1 MNELLHPAPPALRTT
16 GTVRVVGSG
25 LLGASIGLGLASR
38 GIDVVLDDASPASL
52 SLAIDYGAGRAA
64 SADDRPSLVVVCVP
78 PDVTASVVE
87 RELAAYPEAVVTD
100 VASVKTQPLRELRS
114 RGVDLARYIGS
125 HPMAGRERGGP
136 VAARGDLFVGRP
148 WVICRDGETTSEVL
162 ARVEGLALDLGGTIV
177 EMDPQEH
184 DLSVGLVSHAPQVIS
199 SLLGQRLLDAPNAAL
214 RLAGQGVRDVSR
226 LAASAPELWMQIL
239 AANREHVVAVL
250 DAFRDDVAAVAD
262 ALRDLDAPGSRR
274 VLAEHLA
281 AGNAGVARLPG
292 KHGQDQ
298 RFSTLIVLIDDSPG
312 TLARLLVEIGEA
324 GVNLEDVRLEH
335 AQGRRVGLAE
345 ISVVPEAVAPLTEE
359 LTIRGWRIAG

>member
-1 MNELLHPAPPALRTT
+1 MNELLHPAPPAMRTT

-38 GIDVVLDDASPASL
+38 GVDVVLDDASPASL

-64 SADDRPSLVVVCVP
+64 SAGDRPVLIVVCVP
-78 PDVTASVVE
+78 PDVVAGVVE
-87 RELAAYPEAVVTD
+87 RELAAFPEAVVTD
-100 VASVKTQPLRELRS
+100 VASVKMQPLRELRA
-114 RGVDLARYIGS
+114 RGLDLSRYIGS

-148 WVICRDGETTSEVL
+148 WVICRDGETPADAL
-162 ARVEGLALDLGGTIV
+162 ARVEALALDLGGSII
-177 EMDPQEH
+177 EMGPEEH
-184 DLSVGLVSHAPQVIS
+184 DRSVGLVSHAPQVIS
-199 SLLGQRLLDAPNAAL
+199 SLLGQRLVDAPNDAL

-226 LAASAPELWMQIL
+226 LAASAPELWVQIL
-239 AANREHVVAVL
+239 GANREHVVAVL

-262 ALRDLDAPGSRR
+262 ALRDLDAPGARR
-274 VLAEHLA
+274 LLAEHLA

-298 RFSTLIVLIDDSPG
+298 RFSTLIVLVDDTPG
-312 TLARLLVEIGEA
+312 TLARLFVEIGEA

-335 AQGRRVGLAE
+335 AEGRRVGLAE
-345 ISVVPEAVAPLTEE
+345 ISVVPEAVGPLTEE
-359 LTIRGWRIAG
+359 LTARGWRIAG

>member
-1 MNELLHPAPPALRTT
+1 MRTT

-38 GIDVVLDDASPASL
+38 GVDVVLDDASPASL

-64 SADDRPSLVVVCVP
+64 SAADRPVLIVVCVP
-78 PDVTASVVE
+78 PDVVAGVVE
-87 RELAAYPEAVVTD
+87 RELAAFPEAVVTD
-100 VASVKTQPLRELRS
+100 VASVKMQPLRELRA
-114 RGVDLARYIGS
+114 RGLDLSRYIGS

-148 WVICRDGETTSEVL
+148 WVICRDGETPPDAL
-162 ARVEGLALDLGGTIV
+162 ARVEALALDLGGSII
-177 EMDPQEH
+177 EMGPEEH
-184 DLSVGLVSHAPQVIS
+184 DRSVGLVSHAPQVIS
-199 SLLGQRLLDAPNAAL
+199 SLLGQRLVDAPNDAL

-226 LAASAPELWMQIL
+226 LAASAPELWVQIL
-239 AANREHVVAVL
+239 GANREHVVAVL

-262 ALRDLDAPGSRR
+262 ALRDLDAPGARR
-274 VLAEHLA
+274 LLAEHLA

-298 RFSTLIVLIDDSPG
+298 RFSTLIVLVDDIPG
-312 TLARLLVEIGEA
+312 TLARLFVEIGEA

-335 AQGRRVGLAE
+335 AEGRRVGLAE
-345 ISVVPEAVAPLTEE
+345 ISVVPEAVGPLTEE
-359 LTIRGWRIAG
+359 LTARGWRIAG

>member
-1 MNELLHPAPPALRTT
+1 MRTT

-38 GIDVVLDDASPASL
+38 GVDVVLDDASPASL

-64 SADDRPSLVVVCVP
+64 SADDRPVLIVVCVP
-78 PDVTASVVE
+78 PDVVAGVVE
-87 RELAAYPEAVVTD
+87 RELAAFPEAVVTD
-100 VASVKTQPLRELRS
+100 VASVKMQPLRELRA
-114 RGVDLARYIGS
+114 RGLDLSRYIGS

-148 WVICRDGETTSEVL
+148 WVICRDGETPPEAL
-162 ARVEGLALDLGGTIV
+162 ARVEALALDLGGSII
-177 EMDPQEH
+177 EMGPEEH
-184 DLSVGLVSHAPQVIS
+184 DRSVGLVSHAPQVIS
-199 SLLGQRLLDAPNAAL
+199 SLLGQRLVDAPNDAL

-226 LAASAPELWMQIL
+226 LAASAPELWVQIL
-239 AANREHVVAVL
+239 GANREHVVAVL

-262 ALRDLDAPGSRR
+262 ALRDLDAPGARR
-274 VLAEHLA
+274 LLAEHLA

-298 RFSTLIVLIDDSPG
+298 RFSTLIVLVDDTPG
-312 TLARLLVEIGEA
+312 TLARLFVEIGEA

-335 AQGRRVGLAE
+335 AEGRRVGLAE
-345 ISVVPEAVAPLTEE
+345 ISVVPEAVGPLTEE
-359 LTIRGWRIAG
+359 LTARGWRIAG

>member
-1 MNELLHPAPPALRTT
+1 MNELLHPAPPAMRTT

-38 GIDVVLDDASPASL
+38 GVDVVLDDASPASL

-64 SADDRPSLVVVCVP
+64 TADDRPVLIVVCVP
-78 PDVTASVVE
+78 PDVVAGVVE
-87 RELAAYPEAVVTD
+87 RELAAFPEAVVTD
-100 VASVKTQPLRELRS
+100 VASVKMQPLRELRA
-114 RGVDLARYIGS
+114 RGLDLSRYIGS

-148 WVICRDGETTSEVL
+148 WVICRDGETPPEAL
-162 ARVEGLALDLGGTIV
+162 ARVEALALDLGGSII
-177 EMDPQEH
+177 EMGPEEH
-184 DLSVGLVSHAPQVIS
+184 DRSVGLVSHAPQVIS
-199 SLLGQRLLDAPNAAL
+199 SLLGQRLVDAPNDAL

-226 LAASAPELWMQIL
+226 LAASAPELWVQIL
-239 AANREHVVAVL
+239 GANREHVVAVL

-262 ALRDLDAPGSRR
+262 ALRDLDAPGARR
-274 VLAEHLA
+274 LLAEHLA

-298 RFSTLIVLIDDSPG
+298 RFSTLIVLVDDTPG
-312 TLARLLVEIGEA
+312 TLARLFVEIGEA

-335 AQGRRVGLAE
+335 AEGRRVGLAE
-345 ISVVPEAVAPLTEE
+345 ISVVPEAVGPLTEE
-359 LTIRGWRIAG
+359 LTARGWRIAG

>member
-1 MNELLHPAPPALRTT
+1 MRTT

-38 GIDVVLDDASPASL
+38 GVDVVLDDASPASL

-64 SADDRPSLVVVCVP
+64 SADDRPVLIVVCVP
-78 PDVTASVVE
+78 PDVVAGVVE
-87 RELAAYPEAVVTD
+87 RELAAFPEAVVTD
-100 VASVKTQPLRELRS
+100 VASVKMQPLRELRA
-114 RGVDLARYIGS
+114 RGLDLSRYIGS

-148 WVICRDGETTSEVL
+148 WVICRDSETPAEAL
-162 ARVEGLALDLGGTIV
+162 ARVEALALDLGGSII
-177 EMDPQEH
+177 EMGPEEH
-184 DLSVGLVSHAPQVIS
+184 DRSVGLVSHAPQVIS
-199 SLLGQRLLDAPNAAL
+199 SLLGQRLVDAPNDAL

-226 LAASAPELWMQIL
+226 LAASAPELWVQIL
-239 AANREHVVAVL
+239 GANREHVVAVL

-262 ALRDLDAPGSRR
+262 ALRDLDAPGARR
-274 VLAEHLA
+274 LLAEHLA

-298 RFSTLIVLIDDSPG
+298 RFSTLIVLVDDIPG
-312 TLARLLVEIGEA
+312 TLARLFVEIGEA

-335 AQGRRVGLAE
+335 AEGRRVGLAE
-345 ISVVPEAVAPLTEE
+345 ISVVPEAVGPLTEE
-359 LTIRGWRIAG
+359 LTARGWRIAG

>member
-1 MNELLHPAPPALRTT
+1 MNELLHPAPPAMRTT

-38 GIDVVLDDASPASL
+38 GVDVVLDDASPASL

-64 SADDRPSLVVVCVP
+64 TADDRPVLIVACVP
-78 PDVTASVVE
+78 PDVVAGVVE
-87 RELAAYPEAVVTD
+87 RELAAFPEAVVTD
-100 VASVKTQPLRELRS
+100 VASVKMQPLRELRA
-114 RGVDLARYIGS
+114 RGLDLSRYIGS

-148 WVICRDGETTSEVL
+148 WVICRDGETPPEAL
-162 ARVEGLALDLGGTIV
+162 ARVEALALDLGGSII
-177 EMDPQEH
+177 EMGPEEH
-184 DLSVGLVSHAPQVIS
+184 DRSVGLVSHAPQVIS
-199 SLLGQRLLDAPNAAL
+199 SLLGQRLVDAPNDTL

-226 LAASAPELWMQIL
+226 LAASAPELWVQIL
-239 AANREHVVAVL
+239 GANREHVVAVL

-262 ALRDLDAPGSRR
+262 ALRDLDAPGARR
-274 VLAEHLA
+274 LLAEHLA

-298 RFSTLIVLIDDSPG
+298 RFSTLIVLVDDTPG
-312 TLARLLVEIGEA
+312 TLARLFVEIGEA

-335 AQGRRVGLAE
+335 AEGRRVGLAE
-345 ISVVPEAVAPLTEE
+345 ISVVPEAVGPLTEE
-359 LTIRGWRIAG
+359 LTARGWRIAG

>member
-1 MNELLHPAPPALRTT
+1 VNELLHPAPPAMRTT

-38 GIDVVLDDASPASL
+38 GVDVVLDDASPASL

-64 SADDRPSLVVVCVP
+64 SAEDRPVLVVVCVP
-78 PDVTASVVE
+78 PDVVAGVVE
-87 RELAAYPEAVVTD
+87 RELAAFPEAVVTD
-100 VASVKTQPLRELRS
+100 VASVKMQPLRELRA
-114 RGVDLARYIGS
+114 RGLDLSRYIGS

-148 WVICRDGETTSEVL
+148 WVICRDGETPPEAL
-162 ARVEGLALDLGGTIV
+162 ARVEALALDLGGSII
-177 EMDPQEH
+177 EMGPEEH
-184 DLSVGLVSHAPQVIS
+184 DRSVGLVSHAPQVIS
-199 SLLGQRLLDAPNAAL
+199 SLLGQRLVDAPNDAL

-226 LAASAPELWMQIL
+226 LAASAPELWVQIL
-239 AANREHVVAVL
+239 GANREHVVAVL

-262 ALRDLDAPGSRR
+262 ALRDLDAPGARR
-274 VLAEHLA
+274 LLAEHLA

-298 RFSTLIVLIDDSPG
+298 RFSTLIVLVDDTPG

-335 AQGRRVGLAE
+335 AEGRRVGLAE
-345 ISVVPEAVAPLTEE
+345 ISVVPEAVGPLTEE
-359 LTIRGWRIAG
+359 LTARGWRIAG

>member
-1 MNELLHPAPPALRTT
+1 MNELLHPAPPAMRTT

-38 GIDVVLDDASPASL
+38 GVDVVLDDASPASL

-64 SADDRPSLVVVCVP
+64 SAADRPVLIVVCVP
-78 PDVTASVVE
+78 PDVVAGVVE
-87 RELAAYPEAVVTD
+87 RELAAFPEAVVTD
-100 VASVKTQPLRELRS
+100 VASVKMQPLRELRA
-114 RGVDLARYIGS
+114 RGLDLSRYIGS

-148 WVICRDGETTSEVL
+148 WVICRDGETPPDAL
-162 ARVEGLALDLGGTIV
+162 ARVEALALDLGGSII
-177 EMDPQEH
+177 EMGPEEH
-184 DLSVGLVSHAPQVIS
+184 DRSVGLVSHAPQVIS
-199 SLLGQRLLDAPNAAL
+199 SLLGQRLVDAPNDAL

-226 LAASAPELWMQIL
+226 LAASAPELWVQIL
-239 AANREHVVAVL
+239 GANREHVVAVL

-262 ALRDLDAPGSRR
+262 ALRDLDAPGARR
-274 VLAEHLA
+274 LLAEHLA

-298 RFSTLIVLIDDSPG
+298 RFSTLIVLVDDIPG
-312 TLARLLVEIGEA
+312 TLARLFVEIGEA

-335 AQGRRVGLAE
+335 AEGRRVGLAE
-345 ISVVPEAVAPLTEE
+345 ISVVPEAVGPLTEE
-359 LTIRGWRIAG
+359 LTARGWRIAG

>member
-1 MNELLHPAPPALRTT
+1 MRTT

-38 GIDVVLDDASPASL
+38 GVDVVLDDASPASL

-64 SADDRPSLVVVCVP
+64 TADDRPVLIVVCVP
-78 PDVTASVVE
+78 PDVVAGVVE
-87 RELAAYPEAVVTD
+87 RELAAFPEAVVTD
-100 VASVKTQPLRELRS
+100 VASVKMQPLRELRA
-114 RGVDLARYIGS
+114 RGLDLSRYIGS

-148 WVICRDGETTSEVL
+148 WVICRDGETPPEAL
-162 ARVEGLALDLGGTIV
+162 ARVEALALDLGGSII
-177 EMDPQEH
+177 EMGPEEH
-184 DLSVGLVSHAPQVIS
+184 DRSVGLVSHAPQVIS
-199 SLLGQRLLDAPNAAL
+199 SLLGQRLVDAPNDAL

-226 LAASAPELWMQIL
+226 LAASAPELWVQIL
-239 AANREHVVAVL
+239 GANREHVVAVL

-262 ALRDLDAPGSRR
+262 ALRDLDAPGARR
-274 VLAEHLA
+274 LLAEHLA

-298 RFSTLIVLIDDSPG
+298 RFSTLIVLVDDTPG
-312 TLARLLVEIGEA
+312 TLARLFVEIGEA

-335 AQGRRVGLAE
+335 AEGRRVGLAE
-345 ISVVPEAVAPLTEE
+345 ISVVSEAVGPLTEE
-359 LTIRGWRIAG
+359 LTARGWRIAG

>member
-1 MNELLHPAPPALRTT
+1 MRTT

-38 GIDVVLDDASPASL
+38 GVDVVLDDASPASL

-64 SADDRPSLVVVCVP
+64 TADDRPVLIVACVP
-78 PDVTASVVE
+78 PDVVAGVVE
-87 RELAAYPEAVVTD
+87 RELAAFPEAVVTD
-100 VASVKTQPLRELRS
+100 VASVKMQPLRELRA
-114 RGVDLARYIGS
+114 RGLDLSRYIGS

-148 WVICRDGETTSEVL
+148 WVICRDGETPPEAL
-162 ARVEGLALDLGGTIV
+162 ARVEALALDLGGSII
-177 EMDPQEH
+177 EMGPEEH
-184 DLSVGLVSHAPQVIS
+184 DRSVGLVSHAPQVIS
-199 SLLGQRLLDAPNAAL
+199 SLLGQRLVDAPNDTL

-226 LAASAPELWMQIL
+226 LAASAPELWVQIL
-239 AANREHVVAVL
+239 GANREHVVAVL

-262 ALRDLDAPGSRR
+262 ALRDLDAPGARR
-274 VLAEHLA
+274 LLAEHLA

-298 RFSTLIVLIDDSPG
+298 RFSTLIVLVDDTPG
-312 TLARLLVEIGEA
+312 TLARLFVEIGEA

-335 AQGRRVGLAE
+335 AEGRRVGLAE
-345 ISVVPEAVAPLTEE
+345 ISVVPEAVGPLTEE
-359 LTIRGWRIAG
+359 LTARGWRIAG